1 MKAHNVRHAVK
12 GFALIATI
20 SVLLLL
26 TMVAVA
32 FLSLSALT
40 VKTSRFE
47 WAQEEA
53 RANARLGLMIAI
65 GELQRDLG
73 PDQRIAV
80 SASLLDSNPD
90 TLAIEGVNNEQWTGV
105 VSSRFDQN
113 QNGSPFT
120 RDMDDGGLQDARNGT
135 NFRVRDQVTNYLVS
149 GNEGGR
155 DKMRGA
161 RQYQDA
167 LTENL
172 PLGQDVVEIVSRGSV
187 RNPRDFV
194 RVRKVVTEKPRL
206 TPDGRT
212 EIRPNGGY
220 AWWVQSNNQKAHVGR
235 SMPDAVRRFASENS
249 FSGVNMMNKKHFNS
263 KIGNMFA
270 IANSYPFQS
279 LLSNWI
285 GAGGEDEHKTRM
297 DQVLALENQ
306 YKLSQI
312 PSTLGKNIESHY
324 SEEPTV
330 KIWNLIKGLRV
341 ERAEAELKSWKNFG
355 KVELDLEFLKKVY
368 DPRRKNIK
376 VLHLLQDV
384 GGLSAAEV
392 DYIAKVKP

>member
-1 MKAHNVRHAVK
+1 MHVEQYL
-12 GFALIATI
+12 FFI
-20 SVLLLL
+20 SELLNKHIDE
-26 TMVAVA
+26 
-32 FLSLSALT
+32 S
-40 VKTSRFE
+40 
-47 WAQEEA
+47 
-53 RANARLGLMIAI
+53 
-65 GELQRDLG
+65 
-73 PDQRIAV
+73 PDV
-80 SASLLDSNPD
+80 TLPTLVEYVEHLLD
-90 TLAIEGVNNEQWTGV
+90 
-105 VSSRFDQN
+105 
-113 QNGSPFT
+113 
-120 RDMDDGGLQDARNGT
+120 
-135 NFRVRDQVTNYLVS
+135 
-149 GNEGGR
+149 
-155 DKMRGA
+155 
-161 RQYQDA
+161 
-167 LTENL
+167 
-172 PLGQDVVEIVSRGSV
+172 
-187 RNPRDFV
+187 
-194 RVRKVVTEKPRL
+194 
-206 TPDGRT
+206 
-212 EIRPNGGY
+212 
-220 AWWVQSNNQKAHVGR
+220 

-270 IANSYPFQS
+270 IANSYPLQS

-355 KVELDLEFLKKVY
+355 NVELDLEFLRKVY

-392 DYIAKVKP
+392 DYIAKVRDFNPCGKNDQLVVYFNFAKNGGAKRS

>member
-90 TLAIEGVNNEQWTGV
+90 TLAIEGVSNEQWTGV

-135 NFRVRDQVTNYLVS
+135 NFRVRDQVTNYLVTRCEAPAS
-149 GNEGGR
+149 IR
-155 DKMRGA
+155 MR
-161 RQYQDA
+161 
-167 LTENL
+167 
-172 PLGQDVVEIVSRGSV
+172 
-187 RNPRDFV
+187 
-194 RVRKVVTEKPRL
+194 
-206 TPDGRT
+206 
-212 EIRPNGGY
+212 
-220 AWWVQSNNQKAHVGR
+220 
-235 SMPDAVRRFASENS
+235 
-249 FSGVNMMNKKHFNS
+249 
-263 KIGNMFA
+263 
-270 IANSYPFQS
+270 
-279 LLSNWI
+279 
-285 GAGGEDEHKTRM
+285 
-297 DQVLALENQ
+297 
-306 YKLSQI
+306 
-312 PSTLGKNIESHY
+312 
-324 SEEPTV
+324 
-330 KIWNLIKGLRV
+330 
-341 ERAEAELKSWKNFG
+341 
-355 KVELDLEFLKKVY
+355 
-368 DPRRKNIK
+368 
-376 VLHLLQDV
+376 
-384 GGLSAAEV
+384 
-392 DYIAKVKP
+392 